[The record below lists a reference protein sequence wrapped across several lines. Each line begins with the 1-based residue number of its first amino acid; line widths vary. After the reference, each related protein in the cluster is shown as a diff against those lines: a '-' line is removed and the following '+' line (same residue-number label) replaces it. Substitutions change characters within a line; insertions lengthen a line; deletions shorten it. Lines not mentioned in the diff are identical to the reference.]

1 MYVVSHCYTGVQQIK
16 VALLAEKADI
26 TYNPDITNPNTL
38 VQYIQDIGFGAEL
51 LGMHETPT
59 EHKLDLIV
67 RQ

>member
-1 MYVVSHCYTGVQQIK
+1 

-38 VQYIQDIGFGAEL
+38 AQYIEDLGFGTEL
-51 LGMHETPT
+51 LGIHEAPT

-67 RQ
+67 RQWCV